1 MKLQIIVGTA
11 SDNALYVAQAIQ
23 AGLASHFTNIDVHL
37 ANGASQAELLELD
50 KDDVLLVCTS
60 THGNGDIPE
69 NLQPLYADLD
79 QRPRY
84 LGALR
89 YGVVALGDSFY
100 GDTFAAGGKQFDA
113 RLQDLGAQ
121 RLGEIFTLDASENTD
136 PEAAAVEWA
145 LQWVKELASQR

>member
-1 MKLQIIVGTA
+1 MKLQIIVGTE

-23 AGLASHFTNIDVHL
+23 TALAARFQEIDVLL
-37 ANGASQAELLELD
+37 ADAASKAEVFERDPQWLT
-50 KDDVLLVCTS
+50 LVCTS
-60 THGNGDIPE
+60 THGSGDVPD

-89 YGVVALGDSFY
+89 YGVIALGDRFY
-100 GDTFAAGGKQFDA
+100 GDTFAAAGKLFDA

-121 RLGEIFTLDASENTD
+121 RVGEIFTLDASENTD
-136 PEAAAVEWA
+136 PEALAVEWA
-145 LQWVKELASQR
+145 LQWATQAQ